1 MHYAGTSWFCNWIN
15 KSVPSNALQ
24 KSVCDHQG
32 KNHWRNREPSS
43 ANTEASGKNVVQE
56 TISSDRCYHN
66 PKILT
71 NYLICAVTV
80 APLLII
86 SKHSIINRI
95 HSDSLVHLVSYILI
109 YEFAE
114 ESYFLC
120 VVETSSSLLE
130 TPRPQFGLCT
140 SLSLR
145 PPIVDSAVPW
155 ACHCRRCSLSCFSSE
170 TSFRDY
176 L

>member
-1 MHYAGTSWFCNWIN
+1 MHS
-15 KSVPSNALQ
+15 L
-24 KSVCDHQG
+24 
-32 KNHWRNREPSS
+32 RE
-43 ANTEASGKNVVQE
+43 KKQE
-56 TISSDRCYHN
+56 TLKVTLLFSKVHSQHKPSVGTDLKRKN
-66 PKILT
+66 PQNLT

-130 TPRPQFGLCT
+130 TPRPQFGLST

-155 ACHCRRCSLSCFSSE
+155 ACLCRHCSLSCFSSQ
-170 TSFRDY
+170 TSFREY
-176 L
+176 LKGEAELVTSCFEAANRAMQN